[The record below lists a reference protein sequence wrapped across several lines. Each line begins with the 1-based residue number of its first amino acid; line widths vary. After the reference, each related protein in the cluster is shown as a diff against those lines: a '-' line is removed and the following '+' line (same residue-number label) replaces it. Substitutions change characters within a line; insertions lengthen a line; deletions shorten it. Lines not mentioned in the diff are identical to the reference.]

1 MLKVYAPILT
11 AGFVMAAAMHCRRAG
26 CQRLARRRART
37 GNARDRRH
45 LCAPIHHSQFVKRGR
60 DEFGFLHAVVQA
72 DGDLMNALVTAT
84 LRAAMLAL
92 SFMTECMSTCGCDYA
107 KALGSATSSL
117 RLRRRLAGM
126 VRHGDRRGDRG
137 RVSPWRVRAPAVRS
151 SASAQGYR
159 QVAVRALLGIRG
171 PA

>member
-1 MLKVYAPILT
+1 MLKVYEP
-11 AGFVMAAAMHCRRAG
+11 GFVMAAASIAAAPGASGWLGAALALVMLAIAAIDAHRFIIPDSLNAAG
-26 CQRLARRRART
+26 LT
-37 GNARDRRH
+37 
-45 LCAPIHHSQFVKRGR
+45 
-60 DEFGFLHAVVQA
+60 FGFLHAVVQA

-92 SFMTECMSTCGCDYA
+92 SFITECMSTCGCDYA

-151 SASAQGYR
+151 SALAQGYR